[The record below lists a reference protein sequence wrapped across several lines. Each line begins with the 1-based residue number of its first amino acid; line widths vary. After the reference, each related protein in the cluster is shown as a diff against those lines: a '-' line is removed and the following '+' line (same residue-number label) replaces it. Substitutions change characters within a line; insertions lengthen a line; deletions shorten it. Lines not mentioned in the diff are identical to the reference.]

1 MLDNLALLVMFP
13 TALTNISQVWNNSFE
28 TSHAAQLWINSG
40 MYVSQPGLLHNV
52 YLVVCAP
59 DPKVT
64 YLQINQSIILAS
76 HTWVPMPHENNHYH
90 TSPVFWLGSQK
101 AYHLFEL
108 ASHRNNVST
117 LSIAESQHPTN
128 QDLDVRER
136 DCDSNHQRQ
145 SH

>member
-1 MLDNLALLVMFP
+1 MSAWSLHSQQLGVLHNLALLVMFP

-28 TSHAAQLWINSG
+28 TTHAAQLWINSG

-64 YLQINQSIILAS
+64 YLQISQSIILDS

-90 TSPVFWLGSQK
+90 TSPVFWLGYQK
-101 AYHLFEL
+101 AYHL
-108 ASHRNNVST
+108 V
-117 LSIAESQHPTN
+117 
-128 QDLDVRER
+128 
-136 DCDSNHQRQ
+136 
-145 SH
+145 